1 MAAETPVISVVIPL
15 YNAGRWILETLQ
27 SVRVQTFT
35 AWEIVIVDDGSTD
48 EGPALV
54 QAEADRD
61 PRLRYVQQANA
72 GPAVARH
79 FGAQQARG
87 EWLLFLDA
95 DDLLPPERLA
105 RDMAAVRQN
114 PGTQVIAGSVE
125 WFSAD
130 GKVAHQALLAADP
143 ELNRWRHQFHA
154 VFNFA
159 ALLVRREA
167 YLACGGFSP
176 DRSVFYAEDYDYTLR
191 LLEQTELAQVT
202 GISLRVRKHEGNRS
216 TLAERTVIAH
226 TLEVIRRAWQRYG
239 VELTTTQADL
249 LFRFWR
255 QEPGS
260 LNFAEL
266 QTLAGLQAALAKAY
280 AQKRPA
286 AQAIAS
292 RAWEQSLALRLAEAQ
307 LPPAQESAVLRT
319 EAETHGHLA
328 AGRVRLRL
336 FKLRWR
342 R

>member
-1 MAAETPVISVVIPL
+1 MAAETPVISVVLPL

-35 AWEIVIVDDGSTD
+35 AWEIIIVDDGSTD

-114 PGTQVIAGSVE
+114 PGAQVIAGSVE

-216 TLAERTVIAH
+216 TLAERTVITH

-260 LNFAEL
+260 HNFAEL

-292 RAWEQSLALRLAEAQ
+292 RAWEQTLALRLAEAQ
-307 LPPAQESAVLRT
+307 LPSAQESAVLKA
-319 EAETHGHLA
+319 EAATHGHLA